1 MGKAPTAESHWPLF
15 SHPHPGAHPAYSH
28 PFVPSMLIFNVYE
41 ILFAIMGSVANLDEL
56 KFELKQELR
65 QEILTEVLDIIRDE
79 FYPPEENIRKEFIQ
93 KVEETER
100 RVKEG
105 KFSKYTPEEF
115 EKRFL

>member
-1 MGKAPTAESHWPLF
+1 MDT
-15 SHPHPGAHPAYSH
+15 
-28 PFVPSMLIFNVYE
+28 
-41 ILFAIMGSVANLDEL
+41 VANLDEL
-56 KFELKQELR
+56 KLELKKELR

-79 FYPPEENIRKEFIQ
+79 FYPPEEKIRKDFIK
-93 KVEETER
+93 KVEEAER